1 MIRTGT
7 FAYVKLHQ
15 IEAYHKAGW
24 MIVDDMRGFHHGD
37 YAVVMWK
44 CDCEESACAQSLPSA
59 ESALKAQRAARE
71 SAVGRRPQRHPER
84 PPKSRLQWLLL
95 ARQVAPSTCPFS
107 PMVMGIAAI
116 P

>member
-24 MIVDDMRGFHHGD
+24 MIVDDMRGLHHGE

-44 CDCEESACAQSLPSA
+44 NDCICNELCLNNAGQMGVEATAPDPNQI
-59 ESALKAQRAARE
+59 
-71 SAVGRRPQRHPER
+71 RP
-84 PPKSRLQWLLL
+84 
-95 ARQVAPSTCPFS
+95 
-107 PMVMGIAAI
+107 
-116 P
+116 

>member
-24 MIVDDMRGFHHGD
+24 MIVDDMRGLHHGE

-44 CDCEESACAQSLPSA
+44 CNCND
-59 ESALKAQRAARE
+59 R
-71 SAVGRRPQRHPER
+71 
-84 PPKSRLQWLLL
+84 
-95 ARQVAPSTCPFS
+95 
-107 PMVMGIAAI
+107 
-116 P
+116 